1 MVKENTTTVTLTG
14 TEVTVEFDKN
24 YTYFWLNNIGDSA
37 VYASM
42 KPDVTADKDG
52 VITVLSGTAAG
63 TMHGY
68 GADKLY
74 LNGSGKVQI
83 IGTYSAFCPFRVG
96 AKGGDSGGTSEFSAA
111 GSATRPV
118 YFDADG
124 RPAAI
129 SHTIEAD
136 VPANAVFTDTK
147 YNDTAVK
154 AHIVDTNVHITAD
167 ERTKWNAKSD
177 FSGSYSDLSNAPT
190 SLPANGGNA
199 DTVNGHTV
207 EIDVPSGAVFTDTVY
222 DDKDISDRVTDLE
235 TDLGGHSVKSDVPA
249 NAVFTDTTYSLS
261 ASYKTITLTDSKG
274 NTSDVEVVRAES
286 LGHVA
291 PGETATI
298 FSSLAP
304 NQAKE
309 LKLLAAYDPS
319 NGKHEYVW
327 FDGTLK
333 AIGDSTVS
341 GFTVSSS
348 YGTTTVSY
356 TAPSSG
362 SACQVYVFHFIKY
375 Y

>member
-1 MVKENTTTVTLTG
+1 MVKENATTVTLTG
-14 TEVTVEFDKN
+14 SEVTVEFDKN

-74 LNGSGKVQI
+74 LNGSGKVQV
-83 IGTYSAFCPFRVG
+83 IGTYSAFCPFKVG
-96 AKGGDSGGTSEFSAA
+96 VKGGDSGGGTSEFSAA
-111 GSATRPV
+111 GSATQPV

-124 RPAAI
+124 RPVAI
-129 SHTIEAD
+129 SHTVKSD
-136 VPANAVFTDTK
+136 VPENALFTDTV
-147 YNDTAVK
+147 YDDTAVK
-154 AHIVDTNVHITAD
+154 AHIADTNVHITAD

-207 EIDVPSGAVFTDTVY
+207 EIDVP
-222 DDKDISDRVTDLE
+222 
-235 TDLGGHSVKSDVPA
+235 A
-249 NAVFTDTTYSLS
+249 NSVFTDTTYSLS

-286 LGHVA
+286 FGRVA

-298 FSSLAP
+298 LSSLNP
-304 NQAKE
+304 NQKTE
-309 LKLLAAYDPS
+309 LKLLAAYDAS

-327 FDGTLK
+327 FDGALK
-333 AIGDSTVS
+333 AIGGSTVS
-341 GFTVSSS
+341 GFTASTS
-348 YGTTTVSY
+348 YGLTTVAY

-362 SACQVYVFHFIKY
+362 SSCQVHVFHFIKQY
-375 Y
+375 